1 MIQKVP
7 CKNCGDVIHPDTAAK
22 NDGLC
27 MPCKGGYKQ
36 EIEDGKKRR
45 EQERQ
50 SLPSAE
56 RLHWLALVNRVHH
69 GLGFDALSA
78 AEKTYFAVS
87 CLVGEVHN
95 GGFSQFF
102 SNSSGA
108 LYGHALDGLMAMEA
122 FRSAQ
127 LTLRAKALL
136 FGSQA
141 VPVDSKARNDLLPDF
156 EDLELEAEL
165 DSIDRLFWEDPDNLS
180 ERGEQFARQHGLF

>member
-1 MIQKVP
+1 
-7 CKNCGDVIHPDTAAK
+7 
-22 NDGLC
+22 
-27 MPCKGGYKQ
+27 
-36 EIEDGKKRR
+36 
-45 EQERQ
+45 
-50 SLPSAE
+50 
-56 RLHWLALVNRVHH
+56 LALVKRVCD
-69 GLGFDALSA
+69 GPDFDPSRFDALGA
-78 AEKTYFAVS
+78 AEKTYYAVQ

-156 EDLELEAEL
+156 EDLDELEAEL